1 MKAVIIEDEKLASNY
16 LKTLLQKESLNIEV
30 VKIIDNVK
38 EAIHW
43 LSNHTIDIIFL
54 DIHLGDDTS
63 FSIFE
68 KLHINTPIIFTT
80 AYNEYAIKAFKL
92 NSIDY
97 LLKPI
102 DEEELG
108 LAIKKLRTQIAEHT
122 TFDFQK
128 LLDSLQQKEAYQE
141 RFMVVSGQKIKS
153 IPIEQVAYFLSEGR
167 YVKLVTKSNEK
178 YLIDQ
183 SLESLE
189 NKLNPSLF
197 YRVNRQ
203 AIVGF
208 TSIQQMI
215 VWSKSRVKL
224 ELNPPSEFDII
235 VSIDKSG
242 EFKKWL
248 NRWN

>member
-16 LKTLLQKESLNIEV
+16 LNTLLQNNNLNIEV

-38 EAIHW
+38 DAIQW
-43 LSNHTIDIIFL
+43 LSQNTVDIIFL

-63 FSIFE
+63 FLIFE
-68 KLHINTPIIFTT
+68 KLKITTPIIFTT
-80 AYNEYAIKAFKL
+80 AYNQYAIRAFKL

-102 DEEELG
+102 DEDELQG
-108 LAIKKLRTQIAEHT
+108 AIKKLQSRMSEMIP
-122 TFDFQK
+122 FDFQR
-128 LLDSLQQKEAYQE
+128 LLETLKQKENYQE

-153 IPIEQVAYFLSEGR
+153 ISIDHVAYFLSEGR
-167 YVKLVTKSNEK
+167 YVKLITKTNER

-183 SLESLE
+183 SLENLE
-189 NKLNPSLF
+189 NKLDPNLF
-197 YRVNRQ
+197 YRINRQ
-203 AIVGF
+203 VIVNF
-208 TSIQQMI
+208 YSIQQMI
-215 VWSKSRVKL
+215 IWSKSRVKL
-224 ELNPPSEFDII
+224 ELNPPTEFDII

-248 NRWN
+248 NR

>member
-248 NRWN
+248 NR

>member
-1 MKAVIIEDEKLASNY
+1 MKAVIIEDEKLASDY
-16 LKTLLQKESLNIEV
+16 LETLLQKNSFNIDV
-30 VKIIDNVK
+30 IKIIDNVK
-38 EAIHW
+38 DAIQW
-43 LSNHTIDIIFL
+43 LSQHTVDIIFL

-102 DEEELG
+102 DEDELRASIDK
-108 LAIKKLRTQIAEHT
+108 LKKRILNSNP
-122 TFDFQK
+122 FDMQK
-128 LLDSLQQKEAYQE
+128 LLEVMQQKEDYQE

-153 IPIEQVAYFLSEGR
+153 ILIDQVAYFLSEGR
-167 YVKLVTKSNEK
+167 YIKLVTNNNEK
-178 YLIDQ
+178 YLLDQ
-183 SLESLE
+183 SLENLE
-189 NKLNPSLF
+189 NKLNPNYF

-203 AIVGF
+203 VIVSF

-224 ELNPPSEFDII
+224 ELNPITEFDVI

-248 NRWN
+248 NR

>member
-1 MKAVIIEDEKLASNY
+1 MKAVIIEDEKLASDY
-16 LKTLLQKESLNIEV
+16 LHTLLQNHSLNIEV

-38 EAIHW
+38 DAIQW
-43 LSNHTIDIIFL
+43 LSQHTVDIIFL

-68 KLHINTPIIFTT
+68 KLQITTPIIFTT
-80 AYNEYAIKAFKL
+80 AYNEYAIRAFKL

-102 DEEELG
+102 DEEELEA
-108 LAIKKLRTQIAEHT
+108 AIQKLQSRISNTVA
-122 TFDFQK
+122 FDFQK
-128 LLDSLQQKEAYQE
+128 FMETFQQKANYQE

-153 IPIEQVAYFLSEGR
+153 ILIDQVAYFLSEGR
-167 YVKLVTKSNEK
+167 YVKLITKTNER
-178 YLIDQ
+178 YLLDQ

-189 NKLNPSLF
+189 NKLDPNLF
-197 YRVNRQ
+197 YRINRQ
-203 AIVGF
+203 AIVNF
-208 TSIQQMI
+208 HSIQQMI
-215 VWSKSRVKL
+215 IWSKSRVKL
-224 ELNPPSEFDII
+224 ELHPSAGIDII

-248 NRWN
+248 NR